1 MAMTRDR
8 ERVVWLV
15 DGFNLYHSLEICDR
29 EKPGALKWL
38 NLNQLASEHL
48 SAISPKAELAEVR
61 YYSAL
66 PWHLTATDP
75 ARLARHEAY
84 LRALT
89 AWRPTTKVSLGHFQS
104 HGWDG
109 RRHWREKGTDVS
121 IATDVMELAM
131 DGAVDHVVIVSGDAD
146 YVPLAEMIRRRFIGL
161 SLRFAFPASR
171 FSRRLRT
178 LCPGSFTLTAESYR
192 RCQFPPSVRL
202 PSGRQ
207 VHCPKEWLGP
217 NRSG

>member
-89 AWRPTTKVSLGHFQS
+89 AW
-104 HGWDG
+104 
-109 RRHWREKGTDVS
+109 
-121 IATDVMELAM
+121 
-131 DGAVDHVVIVSGDAD
+131 
-146 YVPLAEMIRRRFIGL
+146 
-161 SLRFAFPASR
+161 
-171 FSRRLRT
+171 
-178 LCPGSFTLTAESYR
+178 
-192 RCQFPPSVRL
+192 
-202 PSGRQ
+202 
-207 VHCPKEWLGP
+207 
-217 NRSG
+217 

>member
-1 MAMTRDR
+1 MIRDR
-8 ERVVWLV
+8 NRVVWLV
-15 DGFNLYHSLEICDR
+15 DGFNLYHSLEICGR
-29 EKPGALKWL
+29 EKAGGLKWL

-48 SAISPKAELAEVR
+48 SVIGPKAELAEVR

-66 PWHLTATDP
+66 PWHLTTADP

-89 AWRPTTKVSLGHFQS
+89 AWRPTTKVTLGHFQA
-104 HGWDG
+104 HARGG
-109 RRHWREKGTDVS
+109 ERHWREKGTDVA

-131 DGAVDHVVIVSGDAD
+131 DGAVDHVVVVSGDAD
-146 YVPLAEMIRRRFIGL
+146 YVPLAEMVRRRFAGL

-171 FSRRLRT
+171 FSRRLRV

-192 RCQFPPSVRL
+192 RCQFPLSVQL
-202 PSGRQ
+202 PSGRH
-207 VHCPKEWLGP
+207 VHCPQEWQVDAP
-217 NRSG
+217 MR